1 MEEGVKRRQKGGGGM
16 NQLQRIGLASM
27 TILLLIGFWA
37 GLWYQGQRKGGAV
50 VLAASGEAQ
59 ADGLDGGLAAEGEAA
74 GDQEAVAGWPAGL
87 AAGET
92 VTGKGRQPKA
102 MEMNLKDGEAAEA
115 SALAAAGSGSAAF
128 GAAGPGIAEDGS
140 GFPEPGGQA
149 GLPAYGEGDMAVHV
163 VGKVAAP
170 GLYFLPPG
178 SRIYDAVMLAEPERD
193 ADLGRINLALPLEDG
208 MQIRVPII
216 GKPSAWE
223 DDALIVRADDNHD
236 LWQESGQSQ
245 APAKGKININKATAA
260 ELETLPGIGPAYS
273 QRIIQYREEKG
284 GFRTT
289 EDLLKVKGIG
299 RAKMEE
305 LKDLVCCS

>member
-1 MEEGVKRRQKGGGGM
+1 M
-16 NQLQRIGLASM
+16 NQLQRIGLTGM

-50 VLAASGEAQ
+50 VLAAAGEEL
-59 ADGLDGGLAAEGEAA
+59 ADGLNGEPAAEGEAA
-74 GDQEAVAGWPAGL
+74 RDQEAVAGWPEGLAGL

-92 VTGKGRQPKA
+92 VSGKGRQPKA
-102 MEMNLKDGEAAEA
+102 MVNLKDGEATEGSELA
-115 SALAAAGSGSAAF
+115 SAGFGSAAF
-128 GAAGPGIAEDGS
+128 GTAGPGIAADGS
-140 GFPEPGGQA
+140 DLPEPGGQA

-163 VGKVAAP
+163 VGKVASP

-208 MQIRVPII
+208 MQIRVPVI

-223 DDALIVRADDNHD
+223 DDALIVRADDNNYE
-236 LWQESGQSQ
+236 LWQENGQSQ
-245 APAKGKININKATAA
+245 TAAKGKININKATAA

-273 QRIIQYREEKG
+273 RRIIQYREEKG
-284 GFRTT
+284 GFRTA

>member
-1 MEEGVKRRQKGGGGM
+1 M
-16 NQLQRIGLASM
+16 NQLQRIGLTSM

-50 VLAASGEAQ
+50 VLAAAGEAQ
-59 ADGLDGGLAAEGEAA
+59 ADGRDGELAAEGETP

-87 AAGET
+87 AAGDT

-102 MEMNLKDGEAAEA
+102 MVNLNGEAGGGSEPA
-115 SALAAAGSGSAAF
+115 SADAGSAAF
-128 GAAGPGIAEDGS
+128 GTAGPGIAADGS
-140 GFPEPGGQA
+140 DLPASGGKA

-163 VGKVAAP
+163 VGKVASP

-178 SRIYDAVMLAEPERD
+178 SRIYDAVMLAEPEKD

-208 MQIRVPII
+208 MQIRVPIT
-216 GKPSAWE
+216 GKPSSWE
-223 DDALIVRADDNHD
+223 DGALILRAGDNDD

-284 GFRTT
+284 GFRTA